1 MSLQSRAQL
10 ENTRAKLKLL
20 EGRLGELEQE
30 PVVNAR
36 TRELTRLSLK
46 KLINQLKEEIVRFEA
61 RGFGQSVIHSAT
73 HQEVTLQEGLPRD

>member
-1 MSLQSRAQL
+1 MSLQSRRQL

-20 EGRLGELEQE
+20 EARLGELEQE

-61 RGFGQSVIHSAT
+61 R
-73 HQEVTLQEGLPRD
+73 EVAARV

>member
-20 EGRLGELEQE
+20 EARLSELELE
-30 PVVNAR
+30 PVDNAR

-61 RGFGQSVIHSAT
+61 HEVQAQS
-73 HQEVTLQEGLPRD
+73 

>member
-1 MSLQSRAQL
+1 MSLQNRRQL

-20 EGRLGELEQE
+20 EARLDELDHE

-46 KLINQLKEEIVRFEA
+46 KTINQLKEEIVRFEA
-61 RGFGQSVIHSAT
+61 R
-73 HQEVTLQEGLPRD
+73 EVAGRP

>member
-1 MSLQSRAQL
+1 MSLQSRSQL

-20 EGRLGELEQE
+20 EARLGELELE

-46 KLINQLKEEIVRFEA
+46 KLINQLKEEIIRFEA
-61 RGFGQSVIHSAT
+61 HGVGVK
-73 HQEVTLQEGLPRD
+73 V